1 MFDDL
6 KSVMTRVLKFGLL
19 LVLGISLMGSL
30 AGFFVAGM
38 SGVFGALVGGS
49 AVLIFTGMTALSV
62 VIGSKLPLAGFVGTV
77 LGGWLIKMVLFL
89 VIFRL
94 IDNADWLTQEARPVV
109 FFTIVAAVV
118 GGLILDTMIVSKARF
133 PVVTDQA

>member
-62 VIGSKLPLAGFVGTV
+62 LIGSKLPLAGFVGTV

-89 VIFRL
+89 VIFTL